1 MISHLR
7 RWICGLAALFL
18 LIPAHSAPPA
28 APQTKLVVA
37 IIVDQFRYDYMTR
50 FDSDFHDGLRK
61 LHDSGA
67 FFTDAHQA
75 HYPTVTA
82 VGHAAF
88 LTGSIPAIDG
98 IVGNEWFDRETGKM
112 VTSVSDDAT
121 KLVGGNGG
129 TGSSPRRLVGSTL
142 GDEIKIAG
150 PADTTVIGISLK
162 DRAAILPAGHTANA
176 AYWFDDD
183 SGHFVSSTYYL
194 TDLPAWVQAF
204 NKSDA
209 ANRYASSKWI
219 PIDAAPGA
227 PPFRILPD
235 KLGKAYY
242 EEMVRTPSGN

>member
-1 MISHLR
+1 MRFLKYSRL
-7 RWICGLAALFL
+7 LAALFL

-50 FDSDFHDGLRK
+50 FDSAYQDGLRK

-67 FFTDAHQA
+67 FFVDAHEA

-129 TGSSPRRLVGSTL
+129 TGSSPRRLISSTL
-142 GDEIKIAG
+142 GDEIKATG
-150 PADTTVIGISLK
+150 PADTEVIGISLK
-162 DRAAILPAGHTANA
+162 DRAAILPSGHAANA
-176 AYWFDDD
+176 AYWFEHE
-183 SGHFVSSTYYL
+183 SGQFVSSDYYMPA
-194 TDLPAWVQAF
+194 LPAWVQAF

-209 ANRYASSKWI
+209 ANKYASKSW
-219 PIDAAPGA
+219 
-227 PPFRILPD
+227 
-235 KLGKAYY
+235 
-242 EEMVRTPSGN
+242 